1 METMNS
7 GDVIERCKKYFGI
20 KELVSEKVY
29 KEHGENAWNFFDSR
43 LLETLIVLREDILKV
58 PLVIN
63 DWSFGGKNQQRGL
76 RENISQI
83 VSSKTRNGILYLSSH
98 TMGRAFDCVSAKMSA
113 TEMRRLIV
121 LNANKLPYPIRI
133 ESGSSAPTW
142 LHFDVSVPYGYQYRI
157 TTFS

>member
-1 METMNS
+1 METN
-7 GDVIERCKKYFGI
+7 GKNIVERCKKYFGI
-20 KELVSEKVY
+20 KELVSRTVYEK
-29 KEHGENAWNFFDSR
+29 HGEKAWIFLDAR
-43 LLETLIVLREDILKV
+43 LLETLLVLREDVLKV

-83 VSSKTRNGILYLSSH
+83 VSAKTKKGELYLSSH

-113 TEMRRLIV
+113 VEMRRLIV
-121 LNANKLPYPIRI
+121 EKAYKLPYPIRV

-142 LHFDVSVPYGYQYRI
+142 LHFDVSVPHDSKYKI